1 VKSGEGVELLGTYF
15 REQPTRQGLLARR
28 LLGRSTADDEG
39 LASRLQDG
47 WAAELRKDGSASGS
61 VIATA
66 WRIVE
71 ITDLGG
77 TPPPGLAA
85 WLLEQ
90 QDQPGRF
97 GEGCSRPRHA
107 ARMCE
112 HYIEGFFAVA
122 GPSERVAPLTLPV
135 GRVIRSESAA
145 RFAGSCLALRGV
157 MLAGHGARPGVTKH
171 LDFVAGIAAL
181 EQLPS
186 DYITMEMVAVA
197 LSVLAHCGRGEAGRT
212 QSLVD
217 LMAERQRGDGTWSG
231 LDLFLALEA
240 LLAVQSDAAGQVI
253 RRAVPALLVAQ
264 RRDGTFGAL
273 ARQERAWIGLQ
284 ALTFQP

>member
-1 VKSGEGVELLGTYF
+1 VKSQEGVELLGTFF

-28 LLGRSTADDEG
+28 LLGHSTADDEL
-39 LASRLQDG
+39 LASRLQEA
-47 WAAELRKDGSASGS
+47 WVTELRRDGSALGS
-61 VIATA
+61 LVATA

-77 TPPPGLAA
+77 RPPPGLAA

-90 QDQPGRF
+90 QDKPGRF

-112 HYIEGFFAVA
+112 HYIGGFFAVA
-122 GPSERVAPLTLPV
+122 APSERVAPLTLPV

-145 RFAGSCLALRGV
+145 RFAGSCLTLRAV
-157 MLAGHGARPGVTKH
+157 TLAGHGERPSVAKH
-171 LDFVAGIAAL
+171 LDSVARMAAL
-181 EQLPS
+181 DHLPS
-186 DYITMEMVAVA
+186 DYITMEMVAVS
-197 LSVLAHCGRGEAGRT
+197 LSALAHCGRVEAG
-212 QSLVD
+212 SFVD

-240 LLAVQSDAAGQVI
+240 LLAVRSDGAARLI
-253 RRAVPALLVAQ
+253 RHAVPALLRGQ

>member
-1 VKSGEGVELLGTYF
+1 M
-15 REQPTRQGLLARR
+15 
-28 LLGRSTADDEG
+28 
-39 LASRLQDG
+39 
-47 WAAELRKDGSASGS
+47 GSL
-61 VIATA
+61 VATA

-77 TPPPGLAA
+77 RPPPGLAA

-90 QDQPGRF
+90 QDKPGRF

-112 HYIEGFFAVA
+112 HYIGGFFAVA
-122 GPSERVAPLTLPV
+122 APSERVAPLTLPV

-145 RFAGSCLALRGV
+145 RFAGSCLTLRAV
-157 MLAGHGARPGVTKH
+157 TLAGHGERPSVAKH
-171 LDFVAGIAAL
+171 LDSVARMAAL
-181 EQLPS
+181 DHLPS
-186 DYITMEMVAVA
+186 DYITMEMVAVSLSA
-197 LSVLAHCGRGEAGRT
+197 LGYCGRAEAG
-212 QSLVD
+212 SFVD

-240 LLAVQSDAAGQVI
+240 LLAVRSDGAARLI
-253 RRAVPALLVAQ
+253 RHAVPALLRGQ
-264 RRDGTFGAL
+264 RRDGSFGAL